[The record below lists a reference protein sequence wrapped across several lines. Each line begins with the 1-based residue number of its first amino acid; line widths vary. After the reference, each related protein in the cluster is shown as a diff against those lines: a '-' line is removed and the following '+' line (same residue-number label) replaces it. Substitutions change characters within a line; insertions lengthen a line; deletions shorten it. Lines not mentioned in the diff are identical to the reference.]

1 MKNWLKKWW
10 FTLILYLAA
19 LFITVYSLVYLFID
33 DYAFVQFT
41 HLTGGALLP
50 SLFLICWGSA
60 QVESKSKNI
69 KVVRIDSEIAKT
81 VDRFILLGYEVVDI
95 KFLRKELLNSVYEIE
110 FVKVEDTK
118 GEKK

>member
-1 MKNWLKKWW
+1 MLWLV
-10 FTLILYLAA
+10 A
-19 LFITVYSLVYLFID
+19 LFITVYSIVYLFID

-60 QVESKSKNI
+60 QVENKNKNI
-69 KVVRIDSEIAKT
+69 KVIRTGREIDKT
-81 VDRFILLGYEVVDI
+81 IDKFIFLGYEVVDI
-95 KFLRKELLNSVYEIE
+95 KFLRKELLDSVYEIE
-110 FVKVEDTK
+110 FVKVEDIK